1 MELLIPGFAVFLIT
15 TIVIVILTI
24 RMDRIYDRDY
34 MEMKKTLK
42 WLIQIEEEIQELK
55 NSQLQQ
61 QNQPVENQ

>member
-24 RMDRIYDRDY
+24 RMDRMYDRDY

-61 QNQPVENQ
+61 QTQPVENQ